1 MKKRRQ
7 FTADFKAKVALE
19 ALRETNTI
27 HEISKRHQVHPSQ
40 VTDWKKA
47 LLSSA
52 VDVFRSKGSKSEE
65 KLIVK
70 RKEDRL
76 YRQIGQLQMD
86 VDFLKYSCD
95 KLGVTIPEND
105 LR

>member
-19 ALRETNTI
+19 ALRETNPI
-27 HEISKRHQVHPSQ
+27 HEIAKRHQVHPSQ

-47 LLSSA
+47 LLGSA
-52 VDVFRSKGSKSEE
+52 GDVFRSKGSKTEE
-65 KLIVK
+65 KLILK

-86 VDFLKYSCD
+86 VDFLKDSCD
-95 KLGVTIPEND
+95 KLGVVIPEND